1 MKSSGLQTPP
11 TNEHAGELA
20 VRALAPGEAPA
31 LTRCFRR
38 CYGDTYP
45 AGEFYDAEAIRR
57 RLADGSLR
65 SVAAVTAAGE
75 IVGHTALSV
84 RHPGARVAEAGNTVV
99 DPAYRGRGLLAE
111 LGLALAERCHA
122 DGFAGFVHYPT
133 TAHELMQRASVKTGG
148 VETGLMLD
156 YVASG
161 AEYLG
166 IEERPAGRLAATV
179 VYQPITALPP
189 GEVILPER
197 YRALLEE
204 LYEALGAERTFGR
217 GRPPAGR
224 SSIRTAASAREGIL
238 RHSVEAIGADLA
250 EQAAPPAGTPLTLID
265 LPLADPGAGHAVE
278 ALTRSGFCFC
288 GLLPEF
294 AAADVLRLQLLGED
308 AFGARRPNLANAGAR
323 RLLDYIAADAAR

>member
-1 MKSSGLQTPP
+1 MLGLHTPTSSGSAELVVR
-11 TNEHAGELA
+11 ELA
-20 VRALAPGEAPA
+20 PAEATA

-45 AGEFYDAEAIRR
+45 ASEFYDAEAIRR
-57 RLADGSLR
+57 RLADGTLR

-75 IVGHTALSV
+75 IAGHTALSV

-111 LGLALAERCHA
+111 LGLALAERCHT

-156 YVASG
+156 YVASD

-166 IEERPAGRLAATV
+166 IAERPAGRLAATV

-189 GEVILPER
+189 GEVTLPER
-197 YRALLEE
+197 HGALLEE
-204 LYEALGAERTFGR
+204 LYAALGAERTFGT
-217 GRPPAGR
+217 GRAPAGR

-238 RHSVEAIGADLA
+238 RHSVDAIGADLA
-250 EQAAPPAGTPLTLID
+250 EQVAAPAATPLTLID
-265 LPLADPGAGHAVE
+265 LPLRDPTVGHAVE
-278 ALTRSGFCFC
+278 ALTRSGFFFC

-294 AAADVLRLQLLGED
+294 AAGD
-308 AFGARRPNLANAGAR
+308 
-323 RLLDYIAADAAR
+323 